1 MAEQLPV
8 NAFRNNATANEQF
21 QLVGRS
27 KENLRAKDDFY
38 PTPDWVG
45 AILIKHHQFNGK
57 IWECACGDGALA
69 EQLAAAGYDVVSTDL
84 INRGYGKSGI
94 DFLLESTAIAEN
106 IVTNPPFNLAYEFME
121 HGLFLGKTL
130 ALLLPIR
137 YLAGLKRSK
146 FYKTNPPCK
155 IVIIPKKIDF
165 LGIGKP
171 VMEFAWF
178 IWDKSY
184 NGATYV
190 IWA

>member
-1 MAEQLPV
+1 MAEQQ
-8 NAFRNNATANEQF
+8 ATAYPDHKAIANMQF
-21 QLVGRS
+21 QLAGRS
-27 KENLRAKDDFY
+27 KDNLRAKDDFY
-38 PTPDWVG
+38 PTPEWVG
-45 AILIKHHQFNGK
+45 EILIKHHHFNGK

-69 EQLAAAGYDVVSTDL
+69 KQLSAAGYDVISTDL
-84 INRGYGKSGI
+84 INRGYGTSGI

-121 HGLFLGKTL
+121 HGLSLGQSL

-146 FYKTNPPCK
+146 LYKTNPPCK

-178 IWDKSY
+178 IWDKTYS
-184 NGATYV
+184 GSTYV